1 MLLAAGACAPA
12 AALCLLSAVARTL
25 PPPAGA
31 DLAAW
36 RSWHAA
42 QKLARRSA
50 SKARRRALSVR
61 HACACMHGNS
71 DTSDIIHAARLMI
84 N

>member
-1 MLLAAGACAPA
+1 MLLDPA
-12 AALCLLSAVARTL
+12 AALCLLSAVARSL
-25 PPPAGA
+25 PP
-31 DLAAW
+31 AAW